1 MIYCHWFS
9 YSDKILNE
17 AYSYAYNEEGFNA
30 EFPDVPTNRYFVDYG
45 SGVETSNKS
54 ATAILN
60 QSIIF
65 EGHPPIPLFATFRM
79 SKSDSEANGTLSN
92 YEVRFDNY
100 EFSDDI
106 INGVAG
112 DPKYYFRLD
121 VETPIHLYAGDV
133 KNIPLSVLSNGFVV
147 DEEINYVSSNS
158 DIVEVQGNK
167 LIGRGIG
174 SCIIECSLNKNKYIK
189 TSIEIDVSAEHVI
202 DTEEYY
208 IDGPDYIEWNTTAE
222 YKLSNEDN
230 CVFEVEYFSNV
241 KHTEEWTDNSIL
253 ISIKDKY
260 AGNIKITGLYNDRVI
275 EKTVMIK
282 TL

>member
-1 MIYCHWFS
+1 MIAAIQQDLTLHNEMRFIIKGHAYRVTNIDNMS
-9 YSDKILNE
+9 IDNVSILSMVNDKLL
-17 AYSYAYNEEGFNA
+17 
-30 EFPDVPTNRYFVDYG
+30 D
-45 SGVETSNKS
+45 
-54 ATAILN
+54 
-60 QSIIF
+60 
-65 EGHPPIPLFATFRM
+65 
-79 SKSDSEANGTLSN
+79 
-92 YEVRFDNY
+92 
-100 EFSDDI
+100 SDDI

-147 DEEINYVSSNS
+147 DEEINYVSSNP

-208 IDGPDYIEWNTTAE
+208 IDGPDYIE
-222 YKLSNEDN
+222 
-230 CVFEVEYFSNV
+230 
-241 KHTEEWTDNSIL
+241 
-253 ISIKDKY
+253 
-260 AGNIKITGLYNDRVI
+260 
-275 EKTVMIK
+275 
-282 TL
+282 